1 VTSVFFDDPHNYI
14 FLEAKEGAERPA
26 SAVVQ
31 GKHAGKWGLS
41 SARDWVAY
49 RIACSNRARKR
60 VLT

>member
-1 VTSVFFDDPHNYI
+1 VTSVFFDDPHSYI

-49 RIACSNRARKR
+49 RIACSN
-60 VLT
+60 